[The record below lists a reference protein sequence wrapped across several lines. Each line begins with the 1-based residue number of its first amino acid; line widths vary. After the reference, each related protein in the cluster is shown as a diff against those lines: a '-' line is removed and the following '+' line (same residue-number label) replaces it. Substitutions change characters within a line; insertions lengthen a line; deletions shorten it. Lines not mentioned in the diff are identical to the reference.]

1 MRNRLLTLMT
11 AFVVLSCN
19 PLDIEQDNRISFD
32 NAWNS
37 PQDVMAGTRGIYQR
51 LRSNFVGSYTNV
63 LYWGELR
70 VGSYMWGPSLESRV
84 LSSAAKETINST
96 LTGNSSPTAWSALY
110 SAIDQANAVIKYA
123 DKVDMAVQ
131 DKNFVLGQAH
141 FARAYCYFW
150 AARLWGDVPM
160 NLVPVETSTQPEC
173 YPERQPAAD
182 VYAQIGKDIEEA
194 TKYVADMGTDK
205 YFGTADALYMLT
217 AEYGLWMYSVQKG
230 GEEYLDLAAEALA
243 TMGIASSRLQSNY
256 TSVFSRTNKL
266 NNEVVF
272 ALMNDQEQ
280 KLTGGFYTEFY
291 HPSNLIAKDKRQKPV
306 PISATQWLCYSEE
319 FISVLQRSERINGDR
334 RVACNLG
341 YGAYAE
347 DGDPNH
353 IITWPNKYLGDMSKS
368 TTVADCDL
376 LYYRYALAVM
386 MDAELKYYREDYA
399 GALKSLNL
407 IAKRAYNKNNF
418 YTAADKE
425 SVCQALVDEYFL
437 EFPAEGVIWWALL
450 RLDRIWDYNQSLAQK
465 KTHPNILLWPI
476 SNSAKNK
483 NNKLSQTEGWS

>member
-1 MRNRLLTLMT
+1 MLT
-11 AFVVLSCN
+11 AFAVISCN

-32 NAWNS
+32 NAYNTS
-37 PQDVMAGTRGIYQR
+37 QDVIAGTRGIYQR
-51 LRSNFVGSYTNV
+51 LRSNFIGTYTNI
-63 LYWGELR
+63 LYWGEMR

-84 LSSAAKETINST
+84 LNSAAKETISST
-96 LTGNSSPTAWSALY
+96 MTGNSAPASWSALY

-123 DKVDMAVQ
+123 HKVEMTVQ
-131 DKNFVLGQAH
+131 DRNFALGQAH

-150 AARLWGDVPM
+150 AARMWGDVPM
-160 NLVPVETSTQPEC
+160 NLVPVEDPSQPEC
-173 YPERQPAAD
+173 YPERQPASV
-182 VYAQIGKDIEEA
+182 VYAQIGKDIDEA
-194 TKYVADMGTDK
+194 MKYVADMGTDK
-205 YFGTADALYMLT
+205 YFGTKDALNMLK
-217 AEYGLWMYSVQKG
+217 AEYGLWMYSMQDG
-230 GEEYLDLAAEALA
+230 GEEYLDKASVALAAI
-243 TMGIASSRLQSNY
+243 GISSKRLQSDY
-256 TSVFSRTNKL
+256 KSVFSRDNKL
-266 NNEVVF
+266 NDEVVF
-272 ALMNDQEQ
+272 ALMNNQEQ

-291 HPSNLIAKDKRQKPV
+291 HPSNLIAKGKRQNPV

-399 GALKSLNL
+399 GAVASLNL
-407 IAKRAYNKNNF
+407 IAKRAYNKNL
-418 YTAADKE
+418 YTKTDKD
-425 SVCQALVDEYFL
+425 SVLQALVDEYFL

-450 RLDRIWDYNQSLAQK
+450 RLDKIWDYNQSLSQRR
-465 KTHPNILLWPI
+465 TQPNIFLWPI

-483 NNKLSQTEGWS
+483 NNKLYQTEGWS